1 MSNKKE
7 KLLELINDEVN
18 DDKFIDFI
26 TNMIL
31 SYIMNKKKRSI

>member
-1 MSNKKE
+1 MGNKKE

-18 DDKFIDFI
+18 DDKLIDFI

>member
-26 TNMIL
+26 TNMTL
-31 SYIMNKKKRSI
+31 SYVMNKKKRSI